1 MTFHFN
7 SVLDFLNTVKLKTA
21 MVIVLRRLFD
31 VGKLISLAANHDY
44 VTLVKKEEWDIM
56 SLGENK
62 LRD

>member
-1 MTFHFN
+1 
-7 SVLDFLNTVKLKTA
+7 